1 VLTDVFWSGTLRP
14 QVGRK
19 KTDITLGTDDG
30 GARRAPVEDPRAG
43 GKPMS
48 ETSDAVDLA
57 DAITA
62 LRESLVRAMWDGK
75 NSRVRFRIEPVDLT
89 VQVGVTRTGKGSA
102 GVKWHVLTIGGERS
116 RESEVTQTLR
126 LQLAPVLYDDRGN
139 ELPQSE
145 QLISD
150 RIDIE
155 SIAED
160 RPSHEPE

>member
-1 VLTDVFWSGTLRP
+1 
-14 QVGRK
+14 
-19 KTDITLGTDDG
+19 
-30 GARRAPVEDPRAG
+30 
-43 GKPMS
+43 MS